1 MAYTA
6 QIKSI
11 DKRKD
16 QAIVQLVAV
25 FTDSATGDIV
35 EKLLTMPYGFTM
47 AELKDTLREQI
58 ASLETTDAT
67 IVAIPLNTTIDL
79 TRTKKEKDERQLEKL
94 LREIDKTERMISL
107 GVVTKAEAETELT
120 EKRTQAKALK
130 VSLGI

>member
-6 QIKSI
+6 QIKLI

-47 AELKDTLREQI
+47 ADLKDTLREQI
-58 ASLETTDAT
+58 ASLETTDQT
-67 IVAIPLNTTIDL
+67 IIAIPLNTTIDL
-79 TRTKKEKDERQLEKL
+79 NRTKKEKDERQLEKL

-107 GVVTKAEAETELT
+107 GVVTKAEVETELT

>member
-107 GVVTKAEAETELT
+107 GVVTKAEVETELT